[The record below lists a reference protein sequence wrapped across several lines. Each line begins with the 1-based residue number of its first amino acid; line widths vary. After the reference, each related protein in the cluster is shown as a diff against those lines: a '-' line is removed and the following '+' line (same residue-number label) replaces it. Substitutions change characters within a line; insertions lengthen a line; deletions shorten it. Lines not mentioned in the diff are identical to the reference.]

1 MWETGVKSKQKCTV
15 SKFGNCELTFHRLA
29 VDEFIGTRSQQSA
42 IWTCAYGILRSS
54 QLPRCAMSGSDSKPR
69 DPHHA
74 VLISLR
80 STFPV
85 FQECRPLAIGI
96 HKAVLERIPGINPQQ
111 LRLAMRMHTASARYL
126 KALTNGETRFD
137 LDGNTAGAV
146 TPEQKEQ
153 ALDTLRERFR
163 KGAEQHKAQL
173 LAQQQEQQRQEKLI
187 RLAEKFNAQ

>member
-1 MWETGVKSKQKCTV
+1 
-15 SKFGNCELTFHRLA
+15 
-29 VDEFIGTRSQQSA
+29 
-42 IWTCAYGILRSS
+42 
-54 QLPRCAMSGSDSKPR
+54 MSGSDSNPR

-80 STFPV
+80 STFSV

-126 KALTNGETRFD
+126 KALTNGEIRFD
-137 LDGNTAGAV
+137 LDGNAAGAV

-163 KGAEQHKAQL
+163 KGAEQHKARL
-173 LAQQQEQQRQEKLI
+173 LAQQQEQLRQEKLI
-187 RLAEKFNAQ
+187 KLAKKFNAQ

>member
-1 MWETGVKSKQKCTV
+1 
-15 SKFGNCELTFHRLA
+15 
-29 VDEFIGTRSQQSA
+29 
-42 IWTCAYGILRSS
+42 
-54 QLPRCAMSGSDSKPR
+54 MSGSDSKPR
-69 DPHHA
+69 DPHHT

-96 HKAVLERIPGINPQQ
+96 HKGVLERIPDINPQL

-137 LDGNTAGAV
+137 LDGDVAGTVTA
-146 TPEQKEQ
+146 EQKQQ

-163 KGAEQHKAQL
+163 KGAEQHKARV
-173 LAQQQEQQRQEKLI
+173 LAQQQEQQRQEKLVK
-187 RLAEKFNAQ
+187 LAEKFSAR

>member
-1 MWETGVKSKQKCTV
+1 
-15 SKFGNCELTFHRLA
+15 
-29 VDEFIGTRSQQSA
+29 
-42 IWTCAYGILRSS
+42 
-54 QLPRCAMSGSDSKPR
+54 
-69 DPHHA
+69 
-74 VLISLR
+74 
-80 STFPV
+80 
-85 FQECRPLAIGI
+85 
-96 HKAVLERIPGINPQQ
+96 LERIPGINPQQ

-126 KALTNGETRFD
+126 KALTNGEIRFD
-137 LDGNTAGAV
+137 LDGNAAGAV

>member
-1 MWETGVKSKQKCTV
+1 
-15 SKFGNCELTFHRLA
+15 
-29 VDEFIGTRSQQSA
+29 
-42 IWTCAYGILRSS
+42 
-54 QLPRCAMSGSDSKPR
+54 MSGFDSKPR
-69 DPHHA
+69 DPQHA

-85 FQECRPLAIGI
+85 FQECRLLAIGI
-96 HKAVLERIPGINPQQ
+96 HKTVLERIPGINPQQ

-126 KALTNGETRFD
+126 KALTNGEIRFD
-137 LDGNTAGAV
+137 LDGNAAGAV

-163 KGAEQHKAQL
+163 KGAEQHKARV
-173 LAQQQEQQRQEKLI
+173 LAQQQEQLRQEKLI

>member
-1 MWETGVKSKQKCTV
+1 
-15 SKFGNCELTFHRLA
+15 
-29 VDEFIGTRSQQSA
+29 
-42 IWTCAYGILRSS
+42 
-54 QLPRCAMSGSDSKPR
+54 MSGSDSKSR
-69 DPHHA
+69 APHHA

-96 HKAVLERIPGINPQQ
+96 HKTVLERIPGINPQQ

-137 LDGNTAGAV
+137 LDGNASGAV

-153 ALDTLRERFR
+153 ALETLRERALQEGCR
-163 KGAEQHKAQL
+163 ATQGTGAGSAAGTAETAKAHQTRGKVQCTMTQGL
-173 LAQQQEQQRQEKLI
+173 LAGPMSVERDSTDHRAVPAI
-187 RLAEKFNAQ
+187 ND